1 MEYAAIFHD
10 MDKRYCYA
18 VGKDRFLFRIT
29 TKKGDMEKVVLH
41 TQDKYL
47 SLYEKDTRAEYRMDK
62 VASDEYHDYYEAEV
76 TFSVI
81 CLRYF
86 FELTDKEGKTAYYGN
101 YEFKDTVI
109 ESIDKMFDCPQNL
122 REEEQFIVPEWAKNA
137 VVYQIFP
144 SRFASSKK
152 QDDALWYKAPIGY
165 KEDLHGDLPGLISRL
180 PHMKELGVDVLYLN
194 PIFEAGTSHKYDTL
208 DYKKVDPSFGTEE
221 DLRNLVKKA
230 HELNM
235 KVVLD
240 GVFNHTS
247 EKFFAF
253 EDIKKNGVN
262 SKYLDWYYIEKF
274 PLFEDGGKKV
284 NYKNFGYFGGMPK
297 LNLKNPEV
305 EAYVFDVATYWMK
318 ACDIDGWRMDVG
330 DEIGHRFWKRFRETV
345 KSVKEDALIIGEVW
359 HPANDFLEGDEWDT
373 VMNYHFF
380 LTVKDFVADHS
391 ISATKFMERLDFMR
405 GTVHSSVYPLLWNL
419 IDSHD
424 TARFMHICGE
434 NKDKYKLAVAMQLL
448 SVGMPMIYYGDEFGM
463 TGRDSSDCRRGMV
476 WKEEYQDRDIFE
488 WYKKLIAVRKN
499 IPALTEG
506 ELVLKEA
513 VDENGLVI
521 YERAAEN
528 GEKVCVMFHN
538 SEKEMEL
545 PERKGQFEALS
556 GAKFDGKV
564 KAYQTLV
571 FTENQ

>member
-1 MEYAAIFHD
+1 MEYAAIYHD

-29 TKKGDMEKVVLH
+29 TKKGDMESIVLH
-41 TQDKYL
+41 TQDKYIPL
-47 SLYEKDTRAEYRMDK
+47 FKKDTRAEYPMEK
-62 VASDEYHDYYEAEV
+62 VASDEHHDYYEVEIN
-76 TFSVI
+76 FSVI

-86 FELTDKEGKTAYYGN
+86 FELTDKAGKTAYYGN
-101 YEFKDTVI
+101 YEFKETVI

-122 REEEQFIVPEWAKNA
+122 REEEQFFVPDWAKNA

-152 QDDALWYKAPIGY
+152 QDDPLWYKAPIGY
-165 KEDLHGDLPGLISRL
+165 KEDLHGDLPGLISHL

-221 DLRNLVKKA
+221 DLKNLVKKA

-345 KSVKEDALIIGEVW
+345 KAIKEDALIIGEVW
-359 HPANDFLEGDEWDT
+359 HPANDYLEGDEWDT

-380 LTVKDFVADHS
+380 LTVKDFVADSS
-391 ISATKFMERLDFMR
+391 ISATKFMERMDFMR

-424 TARFMHICGE
+424 TARFLHICGE
-434 NKDKYKLAVAMQLL
+434 NKEKFKLAVAMQLL
-448 SVGMPMIYYGDEFGM
+448 SVGMPMIYYGDEYGM
-463 TGRDSSDCRRGMV
+463 TGMDSSDCRRGMV
-476 WKEEYQDRDIFE
+476 WKEEYQDLDMYE
-488 WYKKLIAVRKN
+488 WYQKLIVLRKR

-506 ELVLKEA
+506 EIISKKA
-513 VDENGLVI
+513 VDASGLVI
-521 YERAAEN
+521 YEKAVET
-528 GEKVCVMFHN
+528 GEKVCVVFHN
-538 SEKEMEL
+538 SEKEVEL
-545 PERKGQFEALS
+545 PEKKGQFEELS
-556 GAKFDGKV
+556 GQRFDGKL
-564 KAYQTLV
+564 KGYQTLV
-571 FTENQ
+571 LTEK